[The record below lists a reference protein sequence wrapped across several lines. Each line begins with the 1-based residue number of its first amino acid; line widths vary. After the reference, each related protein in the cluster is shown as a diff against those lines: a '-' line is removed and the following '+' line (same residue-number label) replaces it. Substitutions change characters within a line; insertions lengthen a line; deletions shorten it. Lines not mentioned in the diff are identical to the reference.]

1 LHRDTDLRAG
11 HTLRLPE
18 SRKEQLLSFFD
29 EGGGEEPSQAN
40 RVPRPPR
47 PRRTAGGLPD
57 HQTLVVRRA
66 IGLGGALV
74 LLVLLVL
81 GVNGC
86 VNSQKLD
93 ALKSYSHSVGQI
105 AQDSDQSVARPLFSD
120 LSGANGKSPLDV
132 SVQIN
137 QLKLRAQAEA
147 KQARGLDVPG
157 DLAGAQRNLLL
168 SLDLR
173 GEALQHVADQVT
185 SALGGQSAGDAVAR
199 IAGEME
205 ALLASDVIYSQR
217 VVPLV
222 AQALDDNGVHGQGPG
237 SSRFLLDLGWLT
249 PSYVSGQLSGQGASA
264 ASAPAA
270 PGSHGHSVAGVS
282 VGSNQLA
289 STGINH
295 ASGGASPTLSVM
307 VANQGSNNET
317 GVKVDV
323 SVTGAGKTTKTV
335 KTVDRTQAG
344 ASATVDIPLSG
355 VPTGVTSRLTVFI
368 EPVPGEKNIANNKA
382 TYSVVFGP

>member
-1 LHRDTDLRAG
+1 M
-11 HTLRLPE
+11 
-18 SRKEQLLSFFD
+18 SFFD

-47 PRRTAGGLPD
+47 SRRSATAGGPPD

-66 IGLGGALV
+66 IGLAVALL
-74 LLVLLVL
+74 LLVLIVL

-86 VNSQKLD
+86 MNSQKLD
-93 ALKSYSHSVGQI
+93 GLRSYSRSVSQI

-147 KQARGLDVPG
+147 KQARGLNVPG

-168 SLDLR
+168 SLTLR

-185 SALGGQSAGDAVAR
+185 SALGGQNAQDAVNR

-222 AQALDDNGVHGQGPG
+222 AQALEDNGIHGQSPAP
-237 SSRFLLDLGWLT
+237 SRFLLDLGWLT
-249 PSYVSGQLSGQGASA
+249 PTYVSGQLSGQGASA
-264 ASAPAA
+264 ANAPAA

-282 VGSNQLA
+282 VGSNQLTT
-289 STGINH
+289 TGTNH

-307 VANQGSNNET
+307 IANQGSNNET

-323 SVTGAGKTTKTV
+323 SVTAAGKTTKTV
-335 KTVDRTQAG
+335 KTIDRTQAG
-344 ASATVDIPLSG
+344 ASSTVDIPLSG
-355 VPTGVTSRLTVFI
+355 VPTAVTSRVTVFI
-368 EPVPGEKNIANNKA
+368 EPVPGEKNVANNKS

>member
-1 LHRDTDLRAG
+1 M
-11 HTLRLPE
+11 
-18 SRKEQLLSFFD
+18 SFFD

-47 PRRTAGGLPD
+47 SRRSAATSGGLPD

-66 IGLGGALV
+66 IALGVALL
-74 LLVLLVL
+74 LLVLIVL

-86 VNSQKLD
+86 VSSQKLD
-93 ALKSYSHSVGQI
+93 GLKSYSRSVSQI

-120 LSGANGKSPLDV
+120 LSGANGKSALDV

-173 GEALQHVADQVT
+173 GEALQHVADLIT
-185 SALGGQSAGDAVAR
+185 SALGGQNAPDAVNR

-205 ALLASDVIYSQR
+205 GLLASDVIYSQR
-217 VVPLV
+217 VLPLV
-222 AQALDDNGVHGQGPG
+222 SQALDDNGIHGQSPAP
-237 SSRFLLDLGWLT
+237 SRFLLDLGWLT
-249 PSYVSGQLSGQGASA
+249 PTYVGGQLSGQGAGA
-264 ASAPAA
+264 ANAPAA

-282 VGSNQLA
+282 VGSNQLTT
-289 STGINH
+289 TGINH
-295 ASGGASPTLSVM
+295 VSGGASPTLSVM
-307 VANQGSNNET
+307 VTNQGSNNET

-323 SVTGAGKTTKTV
+323 SVTAAGKTTKTV
-335 KTVDRTQAG
+335 KTIDRTQAG
-344 ASATVDIPLSG
+344 ASSTVDIPLSG
-355 VPTGVTSRLTVFI
+355 VSTEVTSRLTVFI
-368 EPVPGEKNIANNKA
+368 EAVPGEKNVANNRS